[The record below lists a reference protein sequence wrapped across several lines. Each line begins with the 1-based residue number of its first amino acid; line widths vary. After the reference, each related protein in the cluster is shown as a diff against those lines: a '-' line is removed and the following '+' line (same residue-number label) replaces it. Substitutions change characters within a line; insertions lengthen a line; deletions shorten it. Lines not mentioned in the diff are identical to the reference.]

1 MASISQLLFHN
12 LSGRRF
18 SSSHSIGCSA
28 SRQLCA
34 GSLLNA
40 AKNLGLMNGWHKYM
54 NFTRNLMFHQDSH
67 WNLNC
72 QFFDAGI
79 GFFHFFVKTQTN
91 SGMISETVPFREID
105 GFLGNG
111 KFGFGQK
118 YALFGSP
125 NRRNNGIMI
134 FLTIKFRGNC
144 GYMFTQCSTNS
155 YELCAID
162 RSNCWFQLVFPDL
175 LGLHPNPSRED
186 GQTFRWS
193 EVQISEYTPW
203 RAVEIR
209 IAFGDGKWRID
220 FHRSNS
226 QRIPEVFEQF
236 PSGLNSMGRW
246 WALMGFV
253 C

>member
-18 SSSHSIGCSA
+18 PSSHSIGCSA

-40 AKNLGLMNGWHKYM
+40 ATKPLLAWWMDDINTMNL
-54 NFTRNLMFHQDSH
+54 TRNLMFHRDSH
-67 WNLNC
+67 LNLNS

-91 SGMISETVPFREID
+91 SGMISETVPFCEID

-144 GYMFTQCSTNS
+144 GIILPQCSTNS
-155 YELCAID
+155 Y
-162 RSNCWFQLVFPDL
+162 
-175 LGLHPNPSRED
+175 
-186 GQTFRWS
+186 
-193 EVQISEYTPW
+193 
-203 RAVEIR
+203 
-209 IAFGDGKWRID
+209 
-220 FHRSNS
+220 
-226 QRIPEVFEQF
+226 
-236 PSGLNSMGRW
+236 
-246 WALMGFV
+246 
-253 C
+253 